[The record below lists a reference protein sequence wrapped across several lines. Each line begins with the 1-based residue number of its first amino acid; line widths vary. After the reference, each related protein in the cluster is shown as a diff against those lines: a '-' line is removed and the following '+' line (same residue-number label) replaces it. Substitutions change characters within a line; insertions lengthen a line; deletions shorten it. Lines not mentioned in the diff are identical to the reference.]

1 MGGEG
6 KEVGED
12 SREFAPDFSLTQKKR
27 YLKKK
32 KSKIIT
38 CFWVFISWVASRI
51 HYLNKITTKN
61 INSVGSFH

>member
-32 KSKIIT
+32 RVKLLHVSGSLSPEWLVGYII
-38 CFWVFISWVASRI
+38 
-51 HYLNKITTKN
+51 
-61 INSVGSFH
+61 